1 MTTSKISIGSI
12 DFGPRDARHA
22 FITGDEP
29 EKAFEETFIDPI
41 GLNVEE
47 FLNGKKSFI
56 YGIKG
61 AGKSAY
67 LRHLDINARR
77 HGFMTEFLYFTD
89 HTEGT
94 EADSRIGVGLPA
106 KPAKDGGGYEQYWI
120 TVILLAIAKKVF
132 EGNIPGSASY
142 LKYLAKQQ
150 NAFYTGYLTSFLK
163 RVPIFNTIIARFSP
177 TGQSVEAEGVFREI
191 LTYEDFFED
200 AFIHLRSIGENKI
213 AILIDELEVSFQT
226 QSQFDQDIELAR
238 SLLRSIRSI
247 TERFR
252 KDKIPII
259 VVAAIRKEAAA
270 KISGGDAQ
278 KIVADLGQEISWD
291 EAHRGYKN
299 HPLFDIALGRIAS
312 SAGLRKGNGSLDLEK
327 AQKEYLPFCGY
338 SKEQRSILDLT
349 TYRPRD
355 ISILFREAALVRK
368 DATRFERIFF
378 LKDCRRKYRNA
389 LWADFAEALRF
400 SYAAGK
406 VEVFGSVFNDQRNQ
420 FSFDDFRRTFD
431 DYSADP
437 NVAEMID
444 HFTWRDW
451 AAILKELYELG
462 AVGYLGENEKGLP
475 IQAFYYRGQI
485 DPLILKQGLRL
496 VKTRGLETV

>member
-1 MTTSKISIGSI
+1 MTTAQTSIGLI

-22 FITGDEP
+22 FITGSEP
-29 EKAFEETFIDPI
+29 EKAFEETFIDPM
-41 GLNVEE
+41 GLNIEE
-47 FLNGKKSFI
+47 FFSGKKSFI

-61 AGKSAY
+61 AGKSAF
-67 LRHLDINARR
+67 LRYLDINARR
-77 HGFMTEFLYFTD
+77 NGFKTEFLYFTD

-94 EADSRIGVGLPA
+94 EADSRIGVGLPT
-106 KPAKDGGGYEQYWI
+106 KPAKEGGGYEQYWI
-120 TVILLAIAKKVF
+120 TVILLAIGKKIF

-142 LKYLAKQQ
+142 LKYLAGQQ
-150 NAFYTGYLTSFLK
+150 NSKYSGYLNSFLK
-163 RVPIFNTIIARFSP
+163 RVPVFNTFIAKFSP
-177 TGQSVEAEGVFREI
+177 TAQSIEAEGTFREI

-200 AFIHLRSIGENKI
+200 AFFHLRNIGDNKV

-238 SLLRSIRSI
+238 SLLRGIRNIS
-247 TERFR
+247 ERFR
-252 KDKIPII
+252 KDEIRII

-278 KIVADLGQEISWD
+278 KIVADLGQEISWE
-291 EAHRGYKN
+291 EANRSDKN

-312 SAGLRKGNGSLDLEK
+312 SAKLRKKDGSLDLEK
-327 AQKEYLPFCGY
+327 AQKLYLPFCGTF
-338 SKEQRSILDLT
+338 KDQRSILDLT

-355 ISILFREAALVRK
+355 ISILFREAALARK
-368 DATRFERIFF
+368 DATQFERQFF
-378 LKDCRRKYRNA
+378 SRDCRRKYRSA

-400 SYAAGK
+400 SYSAGK
-406 VEVFGSVFNDQRNQ
+406 VEVFGRVFNDQRNQ
-420 FSFDDFRRTFD
+420 FSFADFSNTFD

-437 NVAEMID
+437 DVAEMID
-444 HFTWRDW
+444 HFKPKDW

-462 AVGYLGENEKGLP
+462 AIGYLGENEKGSP

-485 DPLILKQGLRL
+485 DPLVRRCCR
-496 VKTRGLETV
+496 TRR